1 MGSSAVLRTK
11 THLEKLEINEITLNN
26 QYIQSVMS
34 TSNQDKLI
42 NLSELNS
49 MTKGI
54 IKEKILKKI
63 IQICG
68 SKKNSLTNEDF
79 GYFYSLL
86 ITNSFDAKLNF
97 LLDFIFIKKNKIF
110 KEKYIH
116 KVNVYFENS
125 KLLLDIF
132 LDKKLIDDSIN
143 FSRDNV
149 LSFIV
154 KNHSEELKDY
164 NLLKSVQNNLTAS
177 PKSKKNKKDNNDKNE
192 KEDLKNN
199 NNTDDS
205 LTLENEIV
213 IRDKKYENLEP
224 EFRRIESQNNGVF
237 PITVFETML
246 SDIGVKEILIE
257 IICNYLQT
265 KAQKS
270 FINFEL
276 FKEILNLL
284 ISESDHESKIKNH
297 IITAL
302 FTFISYPKNSTKK
315 STLINIFKKEELFNG
330 IENNKSI
337 KLKEFLNIWEN
348 TKAYNIIKSLENI
361 KYLKYIYFDADI
373 DDNRWLEYEIITI
386 LLIKQKSMS
395 DYISKRLQTDTN
407 FYLIDVE
414 FWNQWNKLIIKFN
427 EQRNYNEL
435 RKLKI
440 RTNNFCDKNGQI
452 LNYF

>member
-132 LDKKLIDDSIN
+132 LDKKLIDDSMN

-213 IRDKKYENLEP
+213 IR
-224 EFRRIESQNNGVF
+224 IC
-237 PITVFETML
+237 
-246 SDIGVKEILIE
+246 DI
-257 IICNYLQT
+257 
-265 KAQKS
+265 
-270 FINFEL
+270 
-276 FKEILNLL
+276 
-284 ISESDHESKIKNH
+284 
-297 IITAL
+297 
-302 FTFISYPKNSTKK
+302 
-315 STLINIFKKEELFNG
+315 
-330 IENNKSI
+330 
-337 KLKEFLNIWEN
+337 
-348 TKAYNIIKSLENI
+348 
-361 KYLKYIYFDADI
+361 
-373 DDNRWLEYEIITI
+373 
-386 LLIKQKSMS
+386 
-395 DYISKRLQTDTN
+395 
-407 FYLIDVE
+407 
-414 FWNQWNKLIIKFN
+414 
-427 EQRNYNEL
+427 
-435 RKLKI
+435 
-440 RTNNFCDKNGQI
+440 
-452 LNYF
+452 